1 MTHMQ
6 RLNRIHYNFL
16 ADEMSALCAR
26 VAEGIESPSVE
37 AFSAEQEHALS
48 MLRVAKSMQETADNV
63 AANAAQLARNTGCSP
78 TDMAKAFGVSK
89 QAGWKRWHGVPRAA
103 AILRDD
109 REVW

>member
-1 MTHMQ
+1 MQ

-26 VAEGIESPSVE
+26 VAEHIKSPSGE
-37 AFSAEQEHALS
+37 AFSAEQEQALS

-89 QAGWKRWHGVPRAA
+89 QAGWKRWHGAPRAA
-103 AILRDD
+103 AILTDD